1 MVDHLKDSY
10 LHKKCDLF
18 YFSKHDFV
26 IFNLIFTFFNNFGL
40 LNEMYKLFLLK
51 LIIFLSALSSPC
63 KAEWKKITD
72 AENVEIYLNFKE
84 IRKNDGL
91 IYFWQLNDYSQPLR
105 KKISSI
111 KIYIQVNCKK
121 NKFNP
126 LIFSYHIESM
136 GLGKAEIKKNK
147 EVKWISPK
155 SNSKQK
161 TIIRAACIASFRT

>member
-1 MVDHLKDSY
+1 MFPTYIRSVVCFISSSVS
-10 LHKKCDLF
+10 F
-18 YFSKHDFV
+18 M
-26 IFNLIFTFFNNFGL
+26 IFNLTFTFFNYFGL
-40 LNEMYKLFLLK
+40 LKCMYKLFLLK
-51 LIIFLSALSSPC
+51 LIVFLSALSSPC
-63 KAEWKKITD
+63 IAEWKKITD
-72 AENVEIYLNFKE
+72 AQNVKIYLNFKE

-111 KIYIQVNCKK
+111 KIYIKVNCKK

-126 LIFSYHIESM
+126 LIFSYHLESM
-136 GLGKAEIKKNK
+136 GLGKAEIKNNK
-147 EVKWISPK
+147 EAKWISPK